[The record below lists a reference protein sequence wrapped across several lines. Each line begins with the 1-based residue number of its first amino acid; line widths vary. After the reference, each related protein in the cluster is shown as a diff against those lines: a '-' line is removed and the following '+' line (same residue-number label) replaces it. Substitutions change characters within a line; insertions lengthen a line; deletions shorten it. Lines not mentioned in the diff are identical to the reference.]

1 MQTLIKIIISWGPM
15 LLLIGVW
22 LFYMGRYRRTQQG
35 QLEYMEQVKVYVT
48 DHLEETRRINQ
59 NLERIAKALED
70 RRAE

>member
-1 MQTLIKIIISWGPM
+1 LQTLIKIIISWGPM

>member
-1 MQTLIKIIISWGPM
+1 M

>member
-1 MQTLIKIIISWGPM
+1 M

-35 QLEYMEQVKVYVT
+35 QLEYMAQVKVYVT